1 MMMMMM
7 MDGIILVVCGGSG
20 SSGWQ
25 KHKQVI
31 DHVPSPGILR
41 NLGIRRSDYALH
53 ANKKKKTKEDAILY
67 LYTNQAR
74 MVELNDRKSSG
85 QRCNAAV
92 GLCLIEKERKKVVLS
107 FMYVLT
113 SSQVSQALLPMLLL
127 SSILHNCNS
136 SSSSSSSSSSL
147 FSHSRYLY
155 LYLLYCQSYSW
166 SQNE

>member
-31 DHVPSPGILR
+31 DRVPSQGIKR

-53 ANKKKKTKEDAILY
+53 ANKKNKTREDAILY

-92 GLCLIEKERKKVVLS
+92 GLCLIEKERKKE
-107 FMYVLT
+107 
-113 SSQVSQALLPMLLL
+113 
-127 SSILHNCNS
+127 SSIEFYVCFNFFS
-136 SSSSSSSSSSL
+136 SVSSVAAYAL
-147 FSHSRYLY
+147 AFFYLAQ
-155 LYLLYCQSYSW
+155 L
-166 SQNE
+166 